1 MRRRV
6 TALRRVGSGVSMIVA
21 PLLLL
26 TSSALGP
33 PHRAS
38 QQLADELPHIA
49 ANPNRFLT
57 FVLVSLVA
65 QALLVPAVMGIA
77 HLLRGRRAI
86 LALIGMALT
95 MVGILSYA
103 VVHGVQLVQQQ
114 MVHAADQEQMIALLQ
129 RLEAGI
135 GLKAIF
141 LVFILGLFLGW
152 VILSIGM
159 FTTPLV
165 PRAVPISVLASLVL
179 NFAGL
184 ELLSRFFFLVGL
196 AWLGV
201 AVVTMPDE
209 VWLSAAG
216 GAEPASI

>member
-6 TALRRVGSGVSMIVA
+6 TALRRVSSGVSMIVA

-26 TSSALGP
+26 ISSALGP
-33 PHRAS
+33 PHKAS

-49 ANPNRFLT
+49 ANPDRFLT

-77 HLLRGRRAI
+77 HLLRGRI
-86 LALIGMALT
+86 LGLIGMALT

-103 VVHGVQLVQQQ
+103 VVHGVQLVQHQ
-114 MVHAADQEQMIALLQ
+114 MGNAADQEQMIALLQ

-141 LVFILGLFLGW
+141 LAFVLGLFLGW

-201 AVVTMPDE
+201 VVATMPDE